1 MIKLKFTDMKKQSK
15 LGIWIALASIFM
27 IAFQIPVLAQDSLPA
42 ASSRVASWMQRN
54 WLWIAGAILLII
66 LLAATSTS
74 RSRIRKTTTT
84 VEKDDLGTSGHA
96 GTVHDVLQN
105 GHVSA
110 AAVEPDCRVAKS
122 GKMIVPYLH
131 LINRV
136 A

>member
-1 MIKLKFTDMKKQSK
+1 MIKLKYTDMKKQSK
-15 LGIWIALASIFM
+15 LGVWIALASIFM

-84 VEKDDLGTSGHA
+84 VEKDDLGNVKSVT
-96 GTVHDVLQN
+96 TTK
-105 GHVSA
+105 
-110 AAVEPDCRVAKS
+110 VEE
-122 GKMIVPYLH
+122 
-131 LINRV
+131 
-136 A
+136 